1 MIKVMMKVIKRFPI
15 FKAGHIFNE
24 YPSEVKK
31 YIKLKYKKIKIEYP
45 CRMDAMAI
53 NPAAVCYNEELL
65 FTPGEVVI
73 SLNIKIA
80 VKIEVLSETGG
91 KLEISSRTQR
101 KVLIKHA
108 YKIITETLK
117 VKPSLKI
124 DVDSSKII
132 KHCGFGSSS
141 STIAAVA
148 AAINELYDCP
158 LDNKNLIKFLASNHG
173 EEIDDNNEDSLKM
186 VQCIGG
192 GATNGL
198 TEEGVIII
206 AGKATSI
213 AKLKYESKVLIGI
226 PKDFKI
232 KSADEL
238 MRLEEDNLW
247 KFKKTGDEYAEKIA
261 YSLLHK
267 ALPDICNGSISELS
281 KIVFDYRF
289 NMGSIENC
297 SFVYEKMI
305 DEAKELRKL
314 FENKE
319 CEFLT
324 LSSVGPAFMV
334 MVKDDKQK
342 KKCVET
348 MKKIGMKIMET
359 SICNNT
365 YEVTEKEEKNIYWQ
379 NEKTV
384 KEFTER
390 PVSKYIVDEIDS
402 ISKKNKIQNVID
414 VGCGGGR
421 YSRYI
426 KQKGMNITA
435 VDKYKEMA
443 YSLKDDNIKFI
454 QADMDNI
461 PVKNEEFDLILSIG
475 VLHNAQDMKEFRKT
489 IEEFYR
495 ILKKDMYV
503 ILSVF
508 TNDVITDDLTY
519 IENNVYKV
527 NDRPSMV
534 LLSKEKINKI
544 FNEIG
549 FYIDEFIDEHI
560 TDVGTG
566 KRNVYTVRL
575 KK

>member
-1 MIKVMMKVIKRFPI
+1 MIERFPT
-15 FKAGHIFNE
+15 FKAGHIFNNYLGE
-24 YPSEVKK
+24 IKK
-31 YIKLKYKKIKIEYP
+31 DVQLKYKKIKIEYP

-53 NPAAVCYNEELL
+53 NPAAVCYNDSLL
-65 FTPGEVVI
+65 FTPGEVVV

-80 VKIEVLSETGG
+80 VKIEVISETGG
-91 KLEISSRTQR
+91 KLDISPRTQR

-117 VKPSLKI
+117 VNPSLKI

-148 AAINELYDCP
+148 AAINELYGCP
-158 LDNKNLIKFLASNHG
+158 LDNKDLIKFLASNHG
-173 EEIDDNNEDSLKM
+173 EEIEDDNEDSLKM

-198 TEEGVIII
+198 TEEGIIII
-206 AGKATSI
+206 AGKATAI
-213 AKLKYESKVLIGI
+213 AKLKYKSDVLIGI
-226 PKDFKI
+226 PKEFKT

-238 MRLEEDNLW
+238 MKLEEENLW

-261 YSLLHK
+261 YNLLHK
-267 ALPDICNGSISELS
+267 ALPDICNGSIRELS

-305 DEAKELRKL
+305 EEAKELRKI
-314 FENKE
+314 FENGE

-324 LSSVGPAFMV
+324 LSSVGPAFMI
-334 MVKDDKQK
+334 MVKNDKQK
-342 KKCVET
+342 EKCKET
-348 MKKIGMKIMET
+348 MERIGMKIMET

-365 YEVTEKEEKNIYWQ
+365 YEITEKEEKNVFWQ
-379 NEKTV
+379 DKKTA
-384 KEFTER
+384 KDFTER
-390 PVSKYIVDEIDS
+390 PVSKYITDEIDN

-426 KQKGMNITA
+426 KQKGMDITA

-443 YSLKDDNIKFI
+443 YSLEEDNIKFL
-454 QADMDNI
+454 QANMDNI
-461 PVKNEEFDLILSIG
+461 PVNDEVYDLILSIG
-475 VLHNAQDMKEFRKT
+475 VIHNATTKKEFRKT
-489 IEEFYR
+489 INEFYR

-519 IENNVYKV
+519 IEDDVYQLK
-527 NDRPSMV
+527 NRPSMV
-534 LLSKEKINKI
+534 LLSKEEINGIVK
-544 FNEIG
+544 EIG
-549 FYIDEFIDEHI
+549 FYIDGFVEEHV

-566 KRNVYTVRL
+566 KRNVYTIRL